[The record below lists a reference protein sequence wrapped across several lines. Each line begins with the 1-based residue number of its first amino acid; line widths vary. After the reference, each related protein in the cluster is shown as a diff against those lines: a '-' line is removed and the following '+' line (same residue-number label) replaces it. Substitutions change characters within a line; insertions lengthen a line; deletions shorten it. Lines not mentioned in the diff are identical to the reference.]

1 MAIQR
6 VDARAAFD
14 LVKARLTRL
23 GQSPLDDYL
32 WTRIEA
38 AESQLLKIG
47 VDLQPDDADD
57 LLLVVDLAVWQYQ
70 NRDKPGAMPEWLR
83 LRRRERWFR
92 LGGAHT

>member
-32 WTRIEA
+32 WTRI
-38 AESQLLKIG
+38 
-47 VDLQPDDADD
+47 
-57 LLLVVDLAVWQYQ
+57 
-70 NRDKPGAMPEWLR
+70 
-83 LRRRERWFR
+83 
-92 LGGAHT
+92 